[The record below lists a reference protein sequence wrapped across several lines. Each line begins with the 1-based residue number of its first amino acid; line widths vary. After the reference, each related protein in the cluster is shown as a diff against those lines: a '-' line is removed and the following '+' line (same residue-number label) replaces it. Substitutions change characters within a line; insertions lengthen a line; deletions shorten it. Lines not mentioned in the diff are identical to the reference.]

1 MLHLP
6 GQKGQ
11 PLHMKH
17 AMAFAVL
24 AGLGIVAAWSP
35 SAALA
40 TWPSAVASIG
50 WGVLGVALVRATRY
64 WRRGWLVCAGAAPG
78 SSLTLPRAT
87 GLRFVREGA
96 NMLLPLAAVG
106 GDVIGARLLVHAG
119 ASGGFAAAVTI
130 VDVMLQAATQ
140 LAFTLIGLGLLVWLG
155 GDPAIVQA
163 AAIGVVLA
171 VPALGGFWLVQR
183 QGGQRLIEAGLR
195 RLAGGRDWRIF
206 GALDVVYR
214 EMRGLYAAPGGALP
228 LRAFAVHLS
237 GWIVGALEI
246 WIALRFMGH
255 PLSFAEA
262 LVIES
267 LAQALR
273 GALFVMPG
281 ALGVQEGGLIAL
293 CAVFGLTAPA
303 ALALSL
309 VKRMADVVVGL
320 PGLVAW
326 QVLEGRRLAQRSRGE
341 RVGSPGPA
349 HMGDGA

>member
-1 MLHLP
+1 
-6 GQKGQ
+6 
-11 PLHMKH
+11 
-17 AMAFAVL
+17 
-24 AGLGIVAAWSP
+24 
-35 SAALA
+35 
-40 TWPSAVASIG
+40 
-50 WGVLGVALVRATRY
+50 
-64 WRRGWLVCAGAAPG
+64 
-78 SSLTLPRAT
+78 
-87 GLRFVREGA
+87 
-96 NMLLPLAAVG
+96 MLLPLAAVG
-106 GDVIGARLLVHAG
+106 GDVIGARLLVQAG
-119 ASGGFAAAVTI
+119 APGGFAAAITI

-140 LAFTLIGLGLLVWLG
+140 LAFTLLGLGLLVWLG
-155 GDPAIVQA
+155 GDPAVVQA
-163 AAIGVVLA
+163 AAIGVALA

-183 QGGQRLIEAGLR
+183 RGGQRLIEAGLR

-214 EMRGLYAAPGGALP
+214 EMHGLYAAPGRLAVS
-228 LRAFAVHLS
+228 FAVHLG
-237 GWIVGALEI
+237 GWIVGAFEV

-255 PLSFAEA
+255 PLGFAEA

-320 PGLVAW
+320 PGLIAW
-326 QVLEGRRLAQRSRGE
+326 QVLEGRRLARTRGHA
-341 RVGSPGPA
+341 RAGAGVPA
-349 HMGDGA
+349 GKGDEA